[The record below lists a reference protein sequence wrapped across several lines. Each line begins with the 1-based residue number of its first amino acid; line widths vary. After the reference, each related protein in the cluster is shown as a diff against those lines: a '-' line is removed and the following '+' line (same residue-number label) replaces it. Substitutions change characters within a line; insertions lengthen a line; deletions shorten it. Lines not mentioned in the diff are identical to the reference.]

1 MKRRKGSHLLLMP
14 RFQSSLLPL
23 LHGQNPR
30 SVGDCLLPRRQRLLH
45 AYHTVCRTQLLAL
58 MMEHF
63 EITIPGQMAKFPHK
77 LSLIGLLYLE
87 YMPGNPAA

>member
-1 MKRRKGSHLLLMP
+1 MIPH
-14 RFQSSLLPL
+14 FQSSLLPL

-45 AYHTVCRTQLLAL
+45 AYDNVCKTQLQAL

-77 LSLIGLLYLE
+77 LSLTCLLYLE